1 MPRPGSATVRN
12 RRLAAELR
20 RLRESGNL
28 TGDDVAER
36 LGWSASK
43 VSRLEN
49 ARQAPRFADVRRL
62 LDLYGVEGAYRE
74 QLLQLARDAVRRG
87 WWEAFSD
94 ALPEQYASYI
104 GLEIEAEEIWQW
116 ETQVVPG
123 LLQTEAYAQSVEQR
137 SHSTEVIPPSRVD
150 ARVEARMERQSVLT
164 REPPLRLEVVLDEA
178 LLLRRYGD
186 ADVMADQLRH
196 LEELSALP
204 NLRLQVLPLDGPHP
218 IATGSFTLLQF
229 PLVGGIKFHD
239 VVYIE
244 HLNGCSYLE
253 EETETY
259 RHRLSFER
267 LRAEALGP
275 AESLERISRIAREGW
290 TADTGRG

>member
-1 MPRPGSATVRN
+1 VPRPGSATVRN

-20 RLRESGNL
+20 RLRESGDL

-94 ALPEQYASYI
+94 ALPQQYASYI

-116 ETQVVPG
+116 ETQVIPG

-150 ARVEARMERQSVLT
+150 ARVEARMARQSVLT
-164 REPPLRLEVVLDEA
+164 REPPLRLAVVLDEA
-178 LLLRRYGD
+178 LLLRRHGD
-186 ADVMADQLRH
+186 PAVMAEQLRR
-196 LEELSALP
+196 LEELSHLP
-204 NLRLQVLPLDGPHP
+204 NLSVQVLPLDGPHP

-275 AESLERISRIAREGW
+275 AESLELISRFARDVW
-290 TADTGRG
+290 RNRQ

>member
-20 RLRESGNL
+20 RLRESGDL

-62 LDLYGVEGAYRE
+62 LDLYGVDGAYRE

-94 ALPEQYASYI
+94 ALPQQYASYI
-104 GLEIEAEEIWQW
+104 GLEIEAEEICQW
-116 ETQVVPG
+116 ETQVIPG

-150 ARVEARMERQSVLT
+150 ARVEARMARQTVLT
-164 REPPLRLEVVLDEA
+164 REPPLRLAVVLDEA
-178 LLLRRYGD
+178 LLLRRHGD
-186 ADVMADQLRH
+186 PAVMVDQLRH
-196 LEELSALP
+196 LEELSALS
-204 NLRLQVLPLDGPHP
+204 NLDLQVLPLDGPHP

-275 AESLERISRIAREGW
+275 AESLELISRVARDVW
-290 TADTGRG
+290 IDRQ

>member
-1 MPRPGSATVRN
+1 VPRPGSATVRN

-20 RLRESGNL
+20 RLRESGDF

-62 LDLYGVEGAYRE
+62 LDLYGVEGNYRE

-94 ALPEQYASYI
+94 ALPEPYASYI
-104 GLEIEAEEIWQW
+104 GLEIEAEELWQW

-123 LLQTEAYAQSVEQR
+123 LLQTEAYAQAVEQR

-150 ARVEARMERQSVLT
+150 ARVEARLERQSVLT
-164 REPPLRLEVVLDEA
+164 REAPLRLSVVLDEA

-186 ADVMADQLRH
+186 AAVMAEQLQH
-196 LEELSALP
+196 LQELSVLP
-204 NLRLQVLPLDGPHP
+204 NLTLQVLPLEGPHP

-275 AESLERISRIAREGW
+275 AESLELISRIAR
-290 TADTGRG
+290 DTWIDRE

>member
-1 MPRPGSATVRN
+1 VPRPGSATVRN

-20 RLRESGNL
+20 RLRELGNL

-62 LDLYGVEGAYRE
+62 LDLYGVDGNHRE

-104 GLEIEAEEIWQW
+104 GLEAEAEDIWQW
-116 ETQVVPG
+116 ETQVIPG

-150 ARVEARMERQSVLT
+150 ARVEARLARQSVLT
-164 REPPLRLEVVLDEA
+164 RETPLQLSVVMDEA
-178 LLLRRYGD
+178 LLLRRHGD
-186 ADVMADQLRH
+186 PAVMVEQLRH
-196 LEELSALP
+196 LQERASLP
-204 NLRLQVLPLDGPHP
+204 NLSLQVLPLDGPHP

-229 PLVGGIKFHD
+229 PHAGGIKFHD

-275 AESLERISRIAREGW
+275 DESMEKISRIAREVW
-290 TADTGRG
+290 TIDAEGG

>member
-20 RLRESGNL
+20 RLREAVDL

-62 LDLYGVEGAYRE
+62 LDLYGVDGTHRD

-104 GLEIEAEEIWQW
+104 NLEIEAAEIWQW

-123 LLQTEAYAQSVEQR
+123 LLQTEAYAHAVEEW
-137 SHSTEVIPPSRVD
+137 SHSIEVVPPSRVN
-150 ARVEARMERQSVLT
+150 ARVGARLARQKILT
-164 REPPLRLEVVLDEA
+164 RDPPLQLSIVLDEA
-178 LLLRRYGD
+178 VLLRCYGD
-186 ADVMADQLRH
+186 ANVMRGQLDH
-196 LEELSALP
+196 LNVLAELS
-204 NLRLQVLPLDGPHP
+204 NVKLQVLPLDGPHP
-218 IATGSFTLLQF
+218 IASGSFTLLQF
-229 PLVGGIKFHD
+229 PRISGMKFHD
-239 VVYIE
+239 VAYIE
-244 HLNGCSYLE
+244 HLKGCTYLE

-267 LRAEALGP
+267 LSAEALGP
-275 AESLERISRIAREGW
+275 VESMDRISMIARGTW
-290 TADTGRG
+290 TP

>member
-1 MPRPGSATVRN
+1 VPRPGSATVRN

-20 RLRESGNL
+20 RLRETVEL

-43 VSRLEN
+43 ISRLEN

-62 LDLYGVEGAYRE
+62 LDLYGVDGTHRD

-104 GLEIEAEEIWQW
+104 SLEIEAVEIWQW

-123 LLQTEAYAQSVEQR
+123 LLQTEAYAHAVEQR

-150 ARVEARMERQSVLT
+150 ARVEARLARQRVLT
-164 REPPLRLEVVLDEA
+164 REMPLQLAVVLDEA
-178 LLLRRYGD
+178 LLLRLYGD
-186 ADVMADQLRH
+186 AAVMAEQLRH
-196 LEELSALP
+196 LQELSELP
-204 NLRLQVLPLDGPHP
+204 NISLQVLPLDGPHP

-239 VVYIE
+239 VAYIE

-267 LRAEALGP
+267 LTAEALGP
-275 AESLERISRIAREGW
+275 GESVEVIARIARERW
-290 TADTGRG
+290 TI

>member
-1 MPRPGSATVRN
+1 VPRPGSATVRN

-20 RLRESGNL
+20 RLRESGDF

-62 LDLYGVEGAYRE
+62 LDLYGVEGNYRE

-94 ALPEQYASYI
+94 ALPEPYASYI
-104 GLEIEAEEIWQW
+104 GLEIEAEELWQW

-123 LLQTEAYAQSVEQR
+123 LLQTEAYAQAVEQR

-150 ARVEARMERQSVLT
+150 ARVEARLERQSVLT
-164 REPPLRLEVVLDEA
+164 REAPLHLSVVLDEA
-178 LLLRRYGD
+178 LLLRRYGG
-186 ADVMADQLRH
+186 AAVMAEQLEH
-196 LEELSALP
+196 LQELSVLP
-204 NLRLQVLPLDGPHP
+204 NLTLQVLPLEGPHP

-275 AESLERISRIAREGW
+275 AESLDTISRIAREMW
-290 TADTGRG
+290 RDKE

>member
-1 MPRPGSATVRN
+1 MPRPGTATVRN

-20 RLRESGNL
+20 RLRETGNL

-62 LDLYGVEGAYRE
+62 LDLYGVEGSYRE

-104 GLEIEAEEIWQW
+104 GLEIEAEEIGQW

-123 LLQTEAYAQSVEQR
+123 LLQTEAYAQAVEQR

-150 ARVEARMERQSVLT
+150 ARVEARLARQSVLT
-164 REPPLRLEVVLDEA
+164 RETPLRLSVVLDEA

-186 ADVMADQLRH
+186 AAVMTEQLQH
-196 LEELSALP
+196 LEELSVLP
-204 NLRLQVLPLDGPHP
+204 NLSLQVLPLDGPHP

-229 PLVGGIKFHD
+229 PLVGGIQFHD

-253 EETETY
+253 EATETY
-259 RHRLSFER
+259 RYRLSFER
-267 LRAEALGP
+267 LSAEALGP
-275 AESLERISRIAREGW
+275 AESMERISRIAREMW
-290 TADTGRG
+290 TS

>member
-1 MPRPGSATVRN
+1 VPRPGSATVRN

-20 RLRESGNL
+20 RLRESGDF

-62 LDLYGVEGAYRE
+62 LDLYGVEGNYRE

-94 ALPEQYASYI
+94 ALPEPYASYI
-104 GLEIEAEEIWQW
+104 GLEIEAEELWQW

-123 LLQTEAYAQSVEQR
+123 LLQTEAYAQAVEQR

-150 ARVEARMERQSVLT
+150 ARVEARLERQSVLT
-164 REPPLRLEVVLDEA
+164 RETPLHLSVVLDEA

-186 ADVMADQLRH
+186 AAVMAEQLQH
-196 LEELSALP
+196 LEELLVLP
-204 NLRLQVLPLDGPHP
+204 NLTLQVLPLEGPHP

-229 PLVGGIKFHD
+229 PLAGGIKFHD

-275 AESLERISRIAREGW
+275 AESLETISRIAREMW
-290 TADTGRG
+290 REKE

>member
-1 MPRPGSATVRN
+1 VPRPGSATVRN

-20 RLRESGNL
+20 RLRETADL
-28 TGDDVAER
+28 TGDEVAER

-49 ARQAPRFADVRRL
+49 ARQAPRFGDVKRL
-62 LDLYGVEGAYRE
+62 LDLYGLDGAHRD
-74 QLLQLARDAVRRG
+74 QLLQLARDAVRKG

-94 ALPEQYASYI
+94 ALPDQYSSYI

-123 LLQTEAYAQSVEQR
+123 LLQTEAYALAVER
-137 SHSTEVIPPSRVD
+137 WSHSIEVIPPSRVD
-150 ARVEARMERQSVLT
+150 TRVKARLARQAVLT
-164 REPPLRLEVVLDEA
+164 RETPLRLSIVLDEA

-186 ADVMADQLRH
+186 AGVMRDQLHR
-196 LEELSALP
+196 LRELAELP
-204 NLRLQVLPLDGPHP
+204 NLSLQVLPLDGPHP

-229 PLVGGIKFHD
+229 PLASGIKFHD
-239 VVYIE
+239 VAYIE

-267 LRAEALGP
+267 LGAEALGP
-275 AESLERISRIAREGW
+275 AESMERISRIARDAW
-290 TADTGRG
+290 TF

>member
-20 RLRESGNL
+20 RLRESGDF

-94 ALPEQYASYI
+94 ALPEPYASYI
-104 GLEIEAEEIWQW
+104 GLEIEAEELWQW

-123 LLQTEAYAQSVEQR
+123 LLQTEAYAQAVEQR

-150 ARVEARMERQSVLT
+150 ARVEARLERQAVLT
-164 REPPLRLEVVLDEA
+164 REAPLRLSVVLDEA
-178 LLLRRYGD
+178 LLLRRYGG
-186 ADVMADQLRH
+186 AAVMAEQMRH
-196 LEELSALP
+196 LQGLADLP
-204 NLRLQVLPLDGPHP
+204 NLTLQVLPLDGPHP

-275 AESLERISRIAREGW
+275 AESLERISRIARETWIDKG
-290 TADTGRG
+290 

>member
-1 MPRPGSATVRN
+1 VPRPGSVTVRN

-20 RLRESGNL
+20 RLRETVDL
-28 TGDDVAER
+28 TGDEVAER

-49 ARQAPRFADVRRL
+49 ARQAPRLADVKRL
-62 LDLYGVEGAYRE
+62 LDLYGIDGGQRD
-74 QLLQLARDAVRRG
+74 QLLQLARDAVRKG

-94 ALPEQYASYI
+94 ALPQQYASYI

-123 LLQTEAYAQSVEQR
+123 LLQTEAYAQAVEQW
-137 SHSTEVIPPSRVD
+137 SHSIEVIPPSRVE
-150 ARVEARMERQSVLT
+150 ARVEARLARQAVLT
-164 REPPLRLEVVLDEA
+164 RETPLRLSIILDEA

-186 ADVMADQLRH
+186 AAVMCEQLQR
-196 LEELSALP
+196 LQELAGLP
-204 NLRLQVLPLDGPHP
+204 NLSLQILPLDGPHP
-218 IATGSFTLLQF
+218 IAAGSFTLLQF
-229 PLVGGIKFHD
+229 PLVSGIKFHD
-239 VVYIE
+239 VAYIE

-267 LRAEALGP
+267 LSAEALGP
-275 AESLERISRIAREGW
+275 AESVERISRIARDAW
-290 TADTGRG
+290 TF

>member
-1 MPRPGSATVRN
+1 VPRPGSATVRN

-20 RLRESGNL
+20 RLRESRDF

-62 LDLYGVEGAYRE
+62 LELYEVEGNHRE

-94 ALPEQYASYI
+94 ALPESYASYI
-104 GLEIEAEEIWQW
+104 GLEIEAEELWQW

-123 LLQTEAYAQSVEQR
+123 LLQTEAYAQAVEQR

-150 ARVEARMERQSVLT
+150 ARVEARLERQSVLT
-164 REPPLRLEVVLDEA
+164 REAPLRLSAVLDEA

-186 ADVMADQLRH
+186 AAVMAEQLRH
-196 LEELSALP
+196 LEELSDLP
-204 NLRLQVLPLDGPHP
+204 NVTLQVLPLEGPHP

-275 AESLERISRIAREGW
+275 AESMERISRIAREMW
-290 TADTGRG
+290 IEKQ

>member
-1 MPRPGSATVRN
+1 VPRPGSATVRN

-20 RLRESGNL
+20 RLREAGGL
-28 TGDDVAER
+28 TGDDVAEQ

-49 ARQAPRFADVRRL
+49 ARQTPRFADVKRL
-62 LDLYGVEGAYRE
+62 LDLYDIQGAQRD
-74 QLLQLARDAVRRG
+74 QLLQLARDAVRKG

-104 GLEIEAEEIWQW
+104 GLEIEAEAIWQW

-123 LLQTEAYAQSVEQR
+123 LLQTEAYALSVEQW
-137 SHSTEVIPPSRVD
+137 SHSIEVIPPSRVD
-150 ARVEARMERQSVLT
+150 ARVEARLARQEVLT
-164 REPPLRLEVVLDEA
+164 RPTPLQLWIILDEA

-186 ADVMADQLRH
+186 ADVMREQLHH
-196 LEELSALP
+196 LREMAELP
-204 NLRLQVLPLDGPHP
+204 NLKLQVLPLDGPHP

-229 PLVGGIKFHD
+229 PPASGIKFHD
-239 VVYIE
+239 VAYIE

-267 LRAEALGP
+267 LSAEALGP
-275 AESLERISRIAREGW
+275 AESMDRISMIARDAW
-290 TADTGRG
+290 TS

>member
-1 MPRPGSATVRN
+1 
-12 RRLAAELR
+12 
-20 RLRESGNL
+20 LRESGNL

-43 VSRLEN
+43 ISRLEN

-62 LDLYGVEGAYRE
+62 LDLYGVDGTYRE

-104 GLEIEAEEIWQW
+104 GLEIEAEAIWQW

-123 LLQTEAYAQSVEQR
+123 LLQTEAYAQAVEQR

-150 ARVEARMERQSVLT
+150 ARVEARLARQDVLR
-164 REPPLRLEVVLDEA
+164 REMPLQMSVVLDEA

-186 ADVMADQLRH
+186 AAVMADQLRH
-196 LEELSALP
+196 LEELSVLP
-204 NLRLQVLPLDGPHP
+204 NLNLQVLPLEGPHP

-275 AESLERISRIAREGW
+275 AESMERISRIAREAW
-290 TADTGRG
+290 RVHE

>member
-1 MPRPGSATVRN
+1 VPRPGSATVRN

-20 RLRESGNL
+20 RLRESVDF

-62 LDLYGVEGAYRE
+62 LDLYGVEGNYRE

-94 ALPEQYASYI
+94 ALPEPYASYI
-104 GLEIEAEEIWQW
+104 GLEIEAEELWQW

-123 LLQTEAYAQSVEQR
+123 LLQTEAYAQAVEQR

-150 ARVEARMERQSVLT
+150 ARVVARLERQSVLT
-164 REPPLRLEVVLDEA
+164 RDNPLHLSVVLDEA

-186 ADVMADQLRH
+186 AAVMAEQLQR

-204 NLRLQVLPLDGPHP
+204 NVTLQVLPLEGPHP

-275 AESLERISRIAREGW
+275 AESLETISRTARETW
-290 TADTGRG
+290 RDE

>member
-1 MPRPGSATVRN
+1 
-12 RRLAAELR
+12 
-20 RLRESGNL
+20 LRESGDF

-62 LDLYGVEGAYRE
+62 LDLYGVDGTYRE

-104 GLEIEAEEIWQW
+104 GLEIEAEDIWQW

-123 LLQTEAYAQSVEQR
+123 LLQTEAYAQAVEQR

-150 ARVEARMERQSVLT
+150 ARVEARLERQSVLT
-164 REPPLRLEVVLDEA
+164 RESNPLRLSVVLDEA
-178 LLLRRYGD
+178 LLLRRHGD
-186 ADVMADQLRH
+186 AAVMVEQLRH
-196 LEELSALP
+196 LQELSVLP
-204 NLRLQVLPLDGPHP
+204 NLTLQVLPLDGPHP

-275 AESLERISRIAREGW
+275 SESLERISRIAREAW
-290 TADTGRG
+290 IVS

>member
-1 MPRPGSATVRN
+1 MPRPVSATVRN
-12 RRLAAELR
+12 RRLGTELR
-20 RLRESGNL
+20 RLRESANL
-28 TGDDVAER
+28 TGDDVAAQ

-62 LDLYGVEGAYRE
+62 LDLYSVEGTYRE

-94 ALPEQYASYI
+94 ALPEQYSSYI
-104 GLEIEAEEIWQW
+104 GLEIEAEQIWQW

-123 LLQTEAYAQSVEQR
+123 LLQTEAYAQSVEQS

-150 ARVEARMERQSVLT
+150 ARVEARLVRQAVLT
-164 REPPLRLEVVLDEA
+164 RENNPLRLAVVLDEA

-186 ADVMADQLRH
+186 AAVMAAQLRH
-196 LEELSALP
+196 LQELSDLP
-204 NLRLQVLPLDGPHP
+204 NLSLQVLPLDGPHP

-259 RHRLSFER
+259 RYRLSFER
-267 LRAEALGP
+267 LRAGALGP
-275 AESLERISRIAREGW
+275 AESLERISRIARESW
-290 TADTGRG
+290 TR

>member
-20 RLRESGNL
+20 RLREAAGL
-28 TGDDVAER
+28 TGDDVAEHV
-36 LGWSASK
+36 GWSASK
-43 VSRLEN
+43 ISRLEN
-49 ARQAPRFADVRRL
+49 ARQAPRFTDVKRL
-62 LDLYGVEGAYRE
+62 LDLYEVHGAQRD

-104 GLEIEAEEIWQW
+104 GLEMEAEAIWQW

-123 LLQTEAYAQSVEQR
+123 LLQTEAYASAVEEW
-137 SHSTEVIPPSRVD
+137 SHSIEVIPPSRVN
-150 ARVEARMERQSVLT
+150 ARVEARLARQKVLT
-164 REPPLRLEVVLDEA
+164 RDPPLRVSIVLDEA

-186 ADVMADQLRH
+186 ASVMNEQMHRLR
-196 LEELSALP
+196 ELAELP

-218 IATGSFTLLQF
+218 IAAGSFTLLQF
-229 PLVGGIKFHD
+229 PPAGGLKFHD
-239 VVYIE
+239 VAYIE

-267 LRAEALGP
+267 LSAEALGP
-275 AESLERISRIAREGW
+275 AESMDRISMIARDVW
-290 TADTGRG
+290 TS

>member
-1 MPRPGSATVRN
+1 VPRPGSATVRN

-20 RLRESGNL
+20 RLRESGDF

-62 LDLYGVEGAYRE
+62 LDLYGVDGTYRE

-104 GLEIEAEEIWQW
+104 GLEIEAEDIWQW

-123 LLQTEAYAQSVEQR
+123 LLQTEAYAQAVEQR

-150 ARVEARMERQSVLT
+150 ARVEARLERQSVLT
-164 REPPLRLEVVLDEA
+164 RESNPLRLSVVLDEA
-178 LLLRRYGD
+178 LLLRRHGD
-186 ADVMADQLRH
+186 AAVMVEQLRH
-196 LEELSALP
+196 LQELSALP
-204 NLRLQVLPLDGPHP
+204 NLTLQVLPLDGPHP

-275 AESLERISRIAREGW
+275 SESLERISGIARDVWIVG
-290 TADTGRG
+290 

>member
-20 RLRESGNL
+20 RLRESGDF

-62 LDLYGVEGAYRE
+62 LDLYGVEGNYRE

-94 ALPEQYASYI
+94 ALPEPYASYI
-104 GLEIEAEEIWQW
+104 GLEIEAEELWQW
-116 ETQVVPG
+116 ETQVIPG
-123 LLQTEAYAQSVEQR
+123 LLQTEAYAQAVEQR

-150 ARVEARMERQSVLT
+150 ARVEARLERQSVLT
-164 REPPLRLEVVLDEA
+164 REAPLNLSVVLDEA

-186 ADVMADQLRH
+186 AAVMAEQLQH
-196 LEELSALP
+196 LQELSVLP
-204 NLRLQVLPLDGPHP
+204 NLTLQVLPLEGPHP

-275 AESLERISRIAREGW
+275 AESLEMISRTAREMW
-290 TADTGRG
+290 REKE

>member
-1 MPRPGSATVRN
+1 VPRPGSATVRN

-20 RLRESGNL
+20 RLRESGDF

-62 LDLYGVEGAYRE
+62 LELYGVEGTYRE

-104 GLEIEAEEIWQW
+104 GLEIEAEQIWQW
-116 ETQVVPG
+116 ETQVIPG
-123 LLQTEAYAQSVEQR
+123 LLQTEAYAQAVEQR

-150 ARVEARMERQSVLT
+150 ARVEARLERQSVLT
-164 REPPLRLEVVLDEA
+164 RENPLRLSVVLDEA
-178 LLLRRYGD
+178 LLLRRHGD
-186 ADVMADQLRH
+186 AAVMAEQLQH
-196 LEELSALP
+196 LQELSVLS
-204 NLRLQVLPLDGPHP
+204 NLSLQVLPLDGPHP

-275 AESLERISRIAREGW
+275 AESLERISRIAREAW
-290 TADTGRG
+290 IVS

>member
-1 MPRPGSATVRN
+1 VPRPGSATVRN

-20 RLRESGNL
+20 RLREAADL
-28 TGDDVAER
+28 TGDEVAEQ

-49 ARQAPRFADVRRL
+49 ARQAPRFTDVKRL
-62 LDLYGVEGAYRE
+62 LELYDIQGAQRD
-74 QLLQLARDAVRRG
+74 QLLQLARDAVRKG

-94 ALPEQYASYI
+94 ALPDQYASYI
-104 GLEIEAEEIWQW
+104 GLEIEAEAIWQW

-123 LLQTEAYAQSVEQR
+123 LLQTEAYALAVEQW
-137 SHSTEVIPPSRVD
+137 SHSIEVIPPSRVD
-150 ARVEARMERQSVLT
+150 ARVETRLARQSILT
-164 REPPLRLEVVLDEA
+164 RETPLRLSIILDEA

-186 ADVMADQLRH
+186 ADIMREQLYR
-196 LEELSALP
+196 LEELAELP
-204 NLRLQVLPLDGPHP
+204 NLKLQVLQLDGPHP
-218 IATGSFTLLQF
+218 ITTGSFTLLQF
-229 PLVGGIKFHD
+229 PPASGIRFHD
-239 VVYIE
+239 VAYIE

-267 LRAEALGP
+267 LSAEALGP
-275 AESLERISRIAREGW
+275 AESMERISRIARDVW
-290 TADTGRG
+290 TS

>member
-20 RLRESGNL
+20 RLRESGDF

-62 LDLYGVEGAYRE
+62 LDLYGVDGTYRE

-116 ETQVVPG
+116 ETQVIPG

-137 SHSTEVIPPSRVD
+137 V
-150 ARVEARMERQSVLT
+150 
-164 REPPLRLEVVLDEA
+164 
-178 LLLRRYGD
+178 
-186 ADVMADQLRH
+186 
-196 LEELSALP
+196 
-204 NLRLQVLPLDGPHP
+204 PLDRGHSAQPRRRPGGGAAGAPVGAHP
-218 IATGSFTLLQF
+218 RGHPSGCRSSWMRRCCSGATAT
-229 PLVGGIKFHD
+229 P
-239 VVYIE
+239 
-244 HLNGCSYLE
+244 
-253 EETETY
+253 
-259 RHRLSFER
+259 
-267 LRAEALGP
+267 P
-275 AESLERISRIAREGW
+275 
-290 TADTGRG
+290 